1 VVQYDN
7 ARQLVAEL
15 APEVPVICRRPHLAR
30 RAASFFAERFPGHAF
45 YAVKAN
51 PAPWLLEALSRGG
64 IKHFDA
70 ASLTEIRLVRTH
82 VLGATIGFM
91 HPVKAEAAIR
101 EAYHEHDVRIF
112 SLDSLDELAKFERVL
127 PAARDLT
134 LCVRLQVGSDLA
146 KISLGSKFGAGED
159 TDAELL
165 QRVRAR
171 ADRLGVCFHVGSQ
184 AMSPIAFA
192 GALDRA
198 ARAVRRAGVILD
210 VLDVGGGF
218 PAAYPG
224 MEPPSLDRYFAEIGR
239 RFESFPSAFNAE
251 LWCEP
256 GRALSAD
263 AESVVC
269 RVMGR
274 RGDSLFINDGAY
286 GSLYDAA
293 HLGWRYP
300 AQNLSRE
307 GEEQPFG
314 LYGPT
319 CDDADQMR
327 GPFFLPEGTATG
339 DYIEFGTLGAYG
351 RSMVTGFNG
360 YGTYLEAGLTDEPFQ
375 SLYQGAEQEMAAEEM
390 TR

>member
-1 VVQYDN
+1 M
-7 ARQLVAEL
+7 
-15 APEVPVICRRPHLAR
+15 PVICRRPHLAQ

-51 PAPWLLEALSRGG
+51 PAPWLLQALHQGG
-64 IKHFDA
+64 IRHFDA
-70 ASLTEIRLVRTH
+70 ASLTEIKLVREH
-82 VLGATIGFM
+82 APGSTIGFM

-101 EAYHEHDVRIF
+101 EAYHQHGVRIF
-112 SLDSLDELAKFERVL
+112 SLDSLSELGKFERVL
-127 PAARDLT
+127 PNADDLT

-165 QRVRAR
+165 QQVRAR
-171 ADRLGVCFHVGSQ
+171 AERLGVCFHVGSQ
-184 AMSPIAFA
+184 AMSPAAFK

-198 ARAVRRAGVILD
+198 ARTVRRAGVILD

-224 MEPPSLDRYFAEIGR
+224 MEPPALERYFAEIER
-239 RFESFPSAFNAE
+239 RFAVFPSANNAE

-256 GRALSAD
+256 GRALAAD
-263 AESVVC
+263 AESVIVK
-269 RVMGR
+269 VMGR

-286 GSLYDAA
+286 GALYDAA

-300 AQNLSRE
+300 AQNLTRE

-327 GPFFLPEGTATG
+327 GPFFLPTDTQEG

-360 YGTYLEAGLTDEPFQ
+360 YGTYLEAGLTDEPFS
-375 SLYQGAEQEMAAEEM
+375 SLYQGTIAGSQVSGAEREMAAEEM